1 MQGFPGFRVTDSGPG
16 ISRDV
21 QAELFA
27 PFSSMGLEQG
37 GVQGGGLGLVM
48 SKRLIE
54 RMRGHI
60 GVESIVGLGSSFWI
74 DLPLAESV
82 GP

>member
-1 MQGFPGFRVTDSGPG
+1 
-16 ISRDV
+16 
-21 QAELFA
+21 
-27 PFSSMGLEQG
+27 MGLEQG
-37 GVQGGGLGLVM
+37 GVQGGGHGLVM